1 MALGPMAPLRILISN
16 DDGVFAE
23 GIRTLANAALA
34 RGHQVSVVCPD
45 QERSATGHGLTL
57 HTPIRAERADE
68 LFDDGVQAW
77 ACSGTPSDCVKLAL
91 FSLLDEWPDLVLSG
105 INHGP
110 NLGTDVIYS
119 GTVSAAMEGTIEGL
133 PALAVSSADFQW
145 RQFAPAARLAL
156 DVAEQKLAEGW
167 PENMLLNLNVPP
179 RPAEA
184 IGPLRWCRSAVRRY
198 TDQFEQR
205 VDPRGHTYYW
215 LAGEVV
221 NDLEAQVSGPA
232 AWPTDV
238 AQINGGG
245 AALTPLQPD
254 IFWRGVTR
262 DLPELASMQPDH

>member
-1 MALGPMAPLRILISN
+1 
-16 DDGVFAE
+16 
-23 GIRTLANAALA
+23 
-34 RGHQVSVVCPD
+34 
-45 QERSATGHGLTL
+45 
-57 HTPIRAERADE
+57 
-68 LFDDGVQAW
+68 
-77 ACSGTPSDCVKLAL
+77 
-91 FSLLDEWPDLVLSG
+91 
-105 INHGP
+105 
-110 NLGTDVIYS
+110 
-119 GTVSAAMEGTIEGL
+119 
-133 PALAVSSADFQW
+133 
-145 RQFAPAARLAL
+145 LAL
-156 DVAEQKLAEGW
+156 DVAEQMLAQGW

-238 AQINGGG
+238 AQIHEGG

-262 DLPELASMQPDH
+262 DLPELASMQPDQ